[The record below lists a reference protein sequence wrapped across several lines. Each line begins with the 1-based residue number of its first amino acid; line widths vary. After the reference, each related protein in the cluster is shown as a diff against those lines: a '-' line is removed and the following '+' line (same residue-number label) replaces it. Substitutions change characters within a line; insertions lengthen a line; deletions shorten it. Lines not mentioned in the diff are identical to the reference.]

1 MNNTLKYTKFHRYNT
16 LNFFVAY
23 EYQEVGMIS
32 IQYTI
37 YIVHENTLQ
46 KVYLNPF
53 LKKGIL
59 II

>member
-1 MNNTLKYTKFHRYNT
+1 
-16 LNFFVAY
+16 
-23 EYQEVGMIS
+23 MIS

-37 YIVHENTLQ
+37 YIVYENTLQ

>member
-1 MNNTLKYTKFHRYNT
+1 
-16 LNFFVAY
+16 
-23 EYQEVGMIS
+23 MIS

-37 YIVHENTLQ
+37 YIMHENTLQ

>member
-1 MNNTLKYTKFHRYNT
+1 
-16 LNFFVAY
+16 
-23 EYQEVGMIS
+23 MIS

-37 YIVHENTLQ
+37 YIVHKNTLQ

>member
-1 MNNTLKYTKFHRYNT
+1 
-16 LNFFVAY
+16 
-23 EYQEVGMIS
+23 MIS
-32 IQYTI
+32 IQYTL
-37 YIVHENTLQ
+37 YMAHENTLQ